1 MVSYPFDQLG
11 LGKSSRQR
19 RDNVNVIGNTAHAQ
33 GFATLVTADRRQIG
47 MHPGPVWL
55 SRARVRDSSC

>member
-1 MVSYPFDQLG
+1 MVLYPFDQLG

-47 MHPGPVWL
+47 MHPGPYG
-55 SRARVRDSSC
+55 